1 MSESITPR
9 SRVHWSQN
17 HSSSGSSSSSTTLGK
32 PPLAGHADEHP
43 RPHERKN
50 EDEEINRF
58 DDSSDEEP
66 IVPLDGIT
74 INTVGLSQEPT
85 TRSRSGTRFTVGSD
99 SPPEEAPP
107 PKALPLFILT
117 EPKPILKLA
126 HSAPVSPTLS
136 ASVNHL
142 GALPVIEPL
151 EKVLGQD
158 SHYPERQKRSDWNL
172 HPPQPPHEGHS
183 PFDPSELS
191 RRLEESTTSKSKGW
205 RNFFGLLEQPSY
217 PASTS
222 SMVGTPM
229 GARSPMFYSGA
240 GTTPPKLDAQQ
251 PHYREGILALKMK
264 LDRSIYNEQP
274 FPRDPTPPSGRPYSI
289 AVTPPMPVQTSDLKT
304 SHSTSALNRLLKSSH
319 HTFAAPSSRRSSL
332 EQKELFD
339 TSTLGKAH
347 AHTPMSKVGKALRER
362 FPTKARFQGK
372 YHGDENIQSQIA
384 DVKQRKKY
392 IIKLCRAFLMYGAP
406 THRIELVMLKTA
418 RALEMDCQFLYIPG
432 CMIITFDDAT
442 LETSE
447 MQLVRVSQGLDMSRL
462 EEVHRLYKRILH
474 DEDDI
479 NQAVEKLDRVL
490 KSQPLYKPW
499 VVILFYGVA
508 SATVGPFAFGARWID
523 LGPAFLLGMLVG
535 ALQLMSTRSVLYG
548 NVFEITASIIVSF
561 IARALGS
568 IPPAGLFCFAN
579 NALSPIALILPGF
592 VVLMGSLELQS
603 KSLVAGSVRML
614 YAVIYS
620 CGYRVYFR

>member
-1 MSESITPR
+1 MTSGSLTPR

-17 HSSSGSSSSSTTLGK
+17 RSSSDSSSSSTTLGK
-32 PPLAGHADEHP
+32 PPFSGHVDEHHGLYSRNADE
-43 RPHERKN
+43 K
-50 EDEEINRF
+50 EINRL
-58 DDSSDEEP
+58 DDSSDDEP
-66 IVPLDGIT
+66 IAPLDGIT
-74 INTVGLSQEPT
+74 IETDGLSQEHT
-85 TRSRSGTRFTVGSD
+85 TKSTSVARFTVGSE
-99 SPPEEAPP
+99 SSPEEAPR
-107 PKALPLFILT
+107 PKALPLLLPT
-117 EPKPILKLA
+117 EPKPILKHA
-126 HSAPVSPTLS
+126 HSAPVSPSLS
-136 ASVNHL
+136 ASVDHM

-158 SHYPERQKRSDWNL
+158 SRHPEGQKYIDWN
-172 HPPQPPHEGHS
+172 PQPPHPPLEGHT

-191 RRLEESTTSKSKGW
+191 RRLEESTASKSKGW
-205 RNFFGLLEQPSY
+205 RNFFGMLKRPSY
-217 PASTS
+217 PGSTS

-229 GARSPMFYSGA
+229 GARSPTYYSVT
-240 GTTPPKLDAQQ
+240 GTTPPKLNAQQ

-289 AVTPPMPVQTSDLKT
+289 AVTPPTPAQTSDLKT

-319 HTFAAPSSRRSSL
+319 QTFTAPSSRRSSL

-347 AHTPMSKVGKALRER
+347 SNTPMHKVGKALRER
-362 FPTKARFQGK
+362 FPTKAKFQGK
-372 YHGDENIQSQIA
+372 YHADENIQSQIA
-384 DVKQRKKY
+384 DVKQRKRY
-392 IIKLCRAFLMYGAP
+392 IVKLCRAFLMYGAP

-447 MQLVRVSQGLDMSRL
+447 MQLVRVNQGLDMSRL

-474 DEDDI
+474 NEDDI

-499 VVILFYGVA
+499 VVVLFYGVA

-523 LGPAFLLGMLVG
+523 LGPAFLLGLLVG

-620 CGYRVYFR
+620 RGY